1 MLEYVMVKLTRD
13 EAIETVVRRSSTIN
27 SFCQVIA
34 FRGESRNLL
43 RDFLCVE
50 VADKLVMALIPY
62 RIRFELGIS
71 LFTNN
76 SSFEGSVASLF
87 LLHTHG
93 GHSPFILY
101 T

>member
-1 MLEYVMVKLTRD
+1 MLEYVVVKLTRD
-13 EAIETVVRRSSTIN
+13 EAIEAVVRRSSTIN

-34 FRGESRNLL
+34 FGGESCNLL

-50 VADKLVMALIPY
+50 VVDKPVMVLIPY

-71 LFTNN
+71 LLTNN
-76 SSFEGSVASLF
+76 SSFEGSVASL

>member
-62 RIRFELGIS
+62 RIRFKLGVPCLPITLHS
-71 LFTNN
+71 K
-76 SSFEGSVASLF
+76 EVASL

-93 GHSPFILY
+93 GHSSFILY
-101 T
+101 A